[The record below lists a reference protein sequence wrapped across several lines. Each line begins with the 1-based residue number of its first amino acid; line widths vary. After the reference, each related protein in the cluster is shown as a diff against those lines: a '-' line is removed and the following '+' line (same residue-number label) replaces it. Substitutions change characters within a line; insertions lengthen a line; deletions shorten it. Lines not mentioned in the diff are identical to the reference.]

1 MVKTFKPNE
10 AETVLY
16 TNLLYII
23 MCRYCV
29 CVCVRAC
36 VCVTHG
42 VFMYVH
48 ALYRDNSPSIVIC
61 SMERRA
67 DEDAA
72 SLRDAVCEL
81 Q

>member
-1 MVKTFKPNE
+1 
-10 AETVLY
+10 
-16 TNLLYII
+16 
-23 MCRYCV
+23 MCRLVYTAPLFECVVCV
-29 CVCVRAC
+29 CVCACACACVRACVC

-48 ALYRDNSPSIVIC
+48 ALYRDNSPSMVIC

>member
-1 MVKTFKPNE
+1 M
-10 AETVLY
+10 
-16 TNLLYII
+16 
-23 MCRYCV
+23 
-29 CVCVRAC
+29 CVRAC